1 MKTVRTLK
9 KLTLQEQAIGAVVQ
23 HEANQLRRLLKMK
36 EGHKKSRVRL
46 IKVNISKGKLVS
58 KEDIDQMKLEEEEKE
73 EKAIQ
78 KQLRAEQKKAS
89 KGKKKLVIPKAR
101 KQKKVSFASVESIEF
116 HVWTDTG

>member
-1 MKTVRTLK
+1 
-9 KLTLQEQAIGAVVQ
+9 
-23 HEANQLRRLLKMK
+23 MK
-36 EGHKKSRVRL
+36 ERHKKNRVRL
-46 IKVNISKGKLVS
+46 IKVNFSKGKLVS
-58 KEDIDQMKLEEEEKE
+58 KENIDQMKLEEEEKE

-101 KQKKVSFASVESIEF
+101 NQKKVSFASVESIEF